1 RSFQGIGDV
10 EHHQP
15 AMTALSQRICRT
27 LSTLPASLIA
37 TIFTQPSLAA
47 LRHNLHALR
56 YRWRE
61 PPRKRKFQS
70 MPKLS

>member
-1 RSFQGIGDV
+1 GVGC
-10 EHHQP
+10 
-15 AMTALSQRICRT
+15 LSP
-27 LSTLPASLIA
+27 LSDGRPLLWRATRQIVASLIA

-47 LRHNLHALR
+47 LRQNLHALR